1 MKVEIWSDFTC
12 PFCYIGKVNFEQ
24 ALKQFTYKDC
34 VTVQYYSFQ
43 LDQELPFH
51 EATTMKEAML
61 HKYEQKTSGCH
72 EDVIVQIEEEASR
85 VGLSL
90 KLEKMYYTLTNDV
103 HRLTK
108 LAKKEGKEKEFVDLV
123 FERYFNDCYHIGE
136 KETLKQLARELQ
148 LDIEH
153 VEETLSMNCF
163 NRSVKEDIELAEDL
177 GIDSVPFFIINE
189 QYALVGAQPV
199 STFLETLYE
208 VWEQEGHRP
217 SSLENVGTKTHSF
230 CTGDDCELS

>member
-1 MKVEIWSDFTC
+1 
-12 PFCYIGKVNFEQ
+12 
-24 ALKQFTYKDC
+24 
-34 VTVQYYSFQ
+34 
-43 LDQELPFH
+43 
-51 EATTMKEAML
+51 
-61 HKYEQKTSGCH
+61 
-72 EDVIVQIEEEASR
+72 ASR

-136 KETLKQLARELQ
+136 KVTLKQLARELQ

-177 GIDSVPFFIINE
+177 GIDSVPIFIIN
-189 QYALVGAQPV
+189 
-199 STFLETLYE
+199 SRH
-208 VWEQEGHRP
+208 EG
-217 SSLENVGTKTHSF
+217 V
-230 CTGDDCELS
+230 